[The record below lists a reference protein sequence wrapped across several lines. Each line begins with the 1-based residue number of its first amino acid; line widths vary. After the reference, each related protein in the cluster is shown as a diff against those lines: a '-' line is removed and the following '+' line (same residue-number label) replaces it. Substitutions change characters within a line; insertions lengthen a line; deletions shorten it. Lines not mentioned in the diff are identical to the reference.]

1 MEAVM
6 GLENIQNQLR
16 KNCWFSS
23 FATDNCSCW
32 LVLVFFSHL
41 EAFIWAKSLTML
53 VLKARGKKKKIKE
66 NNFFIF
72 DLI

>member
-16 KNCWFSS
+16 KNCLFSS

-41 EAFIWAKSLTML
+41 EAFYLGKISNYVGSCKHEE
-53 VLKARGKKKKIKE
+53 RKKK
-66 NNFFIF
+66 
-72 DLI
+72 